1 MKQTRR
7 TSVRPRRGSLLI
19 AVLVAGLSLG
29 GLFFVVSCG
38 TGAGDDV
45 TTSTSSGMTTS
56 TTGSASHDGVVL
68 AASDLPRVSTSASR
82 SDILSASGAVDAFG
96 ADLYAVLAKAA
107 GNGNLVFSPASIET
121 ALAMTY
127 AGAAGPTAE
136 EMARALHFEL
146 QGDALHQ
153 AFNSLDALLKSRSWQ
168 GKDSEGK
175 DQGVVVKT
183 ANSLWAQK
191 DLAFEKLFLDT
202 LAADYGAGV
211 RLVDYKTAAE
221 DARTTINEWVAGQTE
236 DKIKDL
242 IPQGAL
248 DELTRLVLVNAVYL
262 DATWA
267 YQFDK
272 AMTTDGQFTTL
283 AGTAV
288 TTPMMSQS
296 AGFAYGMGDGWEA
309 VELPYARDDL
319 AMLLIVPQQGH
330 FAEIEGQLQN
340 GLIEEVVGG
349 LSRDA
354 EVDLTMP
361 KFKFRTQAG
370 LADALKALG
379 MEKAFDPEAADFS
392 GMTRQ
397 ETLYVSDVIHEAYI
411 AVDEEGTEAAAATA
425 VIMRATAAP
434 MTTVQMKV
442 DRPFLFALRDRDTGA
457 ILFLGRVTDPTA

>member
-1 MKQTRR
+1 MRQTRP
-7 TSVRPRRGSLLI
+7 TSIRPRWGSLPVT
-19 AVLVAGLSLG
+19 VLLAGLLLG
-29 GLFFVVSCG
+29 TLFFLVSCG
-38 TGAGDDV
+38 KAPSNDTTTTSDGV
-45 TTSTSSGMTTS
+45 TTSTA
-56 TTGSASHDGVVL
+56 GSASHDGGVL
-68 AASDLPRVSTSASR
+68 AASDLSRVPASAPRENV
-82 SDILSASGAVDAFG
+82 LSAARALDAFG
-96 ADLYAVLAKAA
+96 GDLYAALAKAA
-107 GNGNLVFSPASIET
+107 GDGNLVFSPASIET

-127 AGAAGPTAE
+127 AGAGGATAE
-136 EMARALHFEL
+136 QMAKVLHFEL

-153 AFNSLDALLKSRSWQ
+153 AFNSLDSLLESRSWQ

-175 DQGVVVKT
+175 DQGVLVKT

-191 DLAFEKLFLDT
+191 DLTFEKLFLDT

-221 DARTTINEWVAGQTE
+221 DARATINEWVAGQTE

-272 AMTTDGQFTTL
+272 AMTADGQFHTL
-283 AGTAV
+283 AGAEV
-288 TTPMMSQS
+288 TTPMMNQS
-296 AGFAYGMGDGWEA
+296 AGFAYGMGEGWEA
-309 VELPYARDDL
+309 VELPYARDEL
-319 AMLLIVPQQGH
+319 AMLLIVPQQGR
-330 FAEIEGQLQN
+330 FAEIEGQLKN
-340 GLIEEVVGG
+340 GLLDEVVGG

-354 EVDLTMP
+354 EVDLTVP
-361 KFKFRTQAG
+361 KFEFRTQAG
-370 LADALKALG
+370 LAATLKALG
-379 MEKAFDPEAADFS
+379 MERAFDPQAADFS

-397 ETLYVSDVIHEAYI
+397 ERLYISDVIHEAYI

-425 VIMRATAAP
+425 VIMRVAAAP
-434 MTTVQMKV
+434 TTMVQMKV

-457 ILFLGRVTDPTA
+457 VLFLGRVTDPTV